1 LIVLSV
7 SFIVY
12 SKSYAFSI
20 SIIHW

>member
-7 SFIVY
+7 SSIVY